1 MTDRESQ
8 KRNELEFV
16 LKRVD
21 DLVSVLKE
29 QPEEIKCFAIIIAD
43 DEGSGEIMWSDSG
56 KDGIILCGHL
66 EVMKF
71 KIMRAMEDRVKLL
84 GNLEDE
90 SLTNKH

>member
-1 MTDRESQ
+1 MTDQDSE
-8 KRNELEFV
+8 KKKELELV

-21 DLVSVLKE
+21 DIVSVLKE

-56 KDGIILCGHL
+56 KYGIILCGHL

-71 KIMRAMEDRVKLL
+71 KIMRAIEDRVKLL
-84 GNLEDE
+84 GNLEDK
-90 SLTNKH
+90 SLTNTH